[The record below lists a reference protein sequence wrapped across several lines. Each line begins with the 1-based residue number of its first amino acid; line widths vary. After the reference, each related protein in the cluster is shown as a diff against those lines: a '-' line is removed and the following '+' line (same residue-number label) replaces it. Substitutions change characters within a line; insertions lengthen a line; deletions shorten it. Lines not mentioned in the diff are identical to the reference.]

1 MLLGTVAL
9 TAIVGVTAY
18 AGDQIVS
25 RSDRSDRVTVIYWEK
40 WTGSEGEEMQK
51 VVQAFNRSQDK
62 IFVKYLSI
70 SGIDQKTIL
79 ATAGGNPPDIAGI
92 WDGGVFQFADAN
104 ALTDYPAT
112 TDREARDPRLV
123 NNSAGFTLKLA
134 APVPFFAVRVVGV
147 PSSGDNPAQNFSS
160 CGDLQAFAK

>member
-1 MLLGTVAL
+1 MVAL

-92 WDGGVFQFADAN
+92 WESQVFQFADAN
-104 ALTDYPAT
+104 ALTDLSEPEGDTWAKSVALE
-112 TDREARDPRLV
+112 RSLWSSGLPSIE
-123 NNSAGFTLKLA
+123 
-134 APVPFFAVRVVGV
+134 FAVWF
-147 PSSGDNPAQNFSS
+147 SWLNIAAQHSIKRS
-160 CGDLQAFAK
+160 PRTG